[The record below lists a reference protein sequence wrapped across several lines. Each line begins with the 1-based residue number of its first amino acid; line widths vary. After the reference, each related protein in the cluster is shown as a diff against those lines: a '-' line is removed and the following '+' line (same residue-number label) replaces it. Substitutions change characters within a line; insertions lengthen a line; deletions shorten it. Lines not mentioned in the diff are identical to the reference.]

1 MFCILV
7 KRTFFLVK
15 RILYICKQKTRCRR
29 NLTDLRGPIKQR
41 SAELASS
48 ASRGMRASTARSI
61 ACFAALILA
70 TSGRAETPYMPL
82 TCCGFDTAMMLERL
96 FKCKVGEEGKPWS
109 KYCANGEAQHCAHY
123 IKLQKDG
130 AHFCC
135 ERCRLRSLGEWDNN
149 PPPVSDEPVAHHAI
163 RVDADG
169 YSTGS

>member
-1 MFCILV
+1 MSS
-7 KRTFFLVK
+7 
-15 RILYICKQKTRCRR
+15 R
-29 NLTDLRGPIKQR
+29 NLTDLSAPPVKQG

-123 IKLQKDG
+123 IMLQKDG

-135 ERCRLRSLGEWDNN
+135 ERCPLRSLGEWDNN

>member
-1 MFCILV
+1 MGPLILPIRIRCFHS
-7 KRTFFLVK
+7 KLV
-15 RILYICKQKTRCRR
+15 CQKNREAPSWRR
-29 NLTDLRGPIKQR
+29 PQPR
-41 SAELASS
+41 A
-48 ASRGMRASTARSI
+48 MRASTARSP

>member
-1 MFCILV
+1 
-7 KRTFFLVK
+7 
-15 RILYICKQKTRCRR
+15 
-29 NLTDLRGPIKQR
+29 
-41 SAELASS
+41 
-48 ASRGMRASTARSI
+48 MRASTARSI
-61 ACFAALILA
+61 ACFGALILA

-149 PPPVSDEPVAHHAI
+149 PPPLSDAPVAHHAI

>member
-1 MFCILV
+1 MAKKTG
-7 KRTFFLVK
+7 KRRV
-15 RILYICKQKTRCRR
+15 
-29 NLTDLRGPIKQR
+29 GVVR
-41 SAELASS
+41 SRA
-48 ASRGMRASTARSI
+48 MRASTARSP
-61 ACFAALILA
+61 ACVAALILA